1 MKTLLLLLGAF
12 LTCGA
17 LAQDRPVPRPAM
29 AARLA
34 ADEDV
39 IGIVHWGLNTYT
51 DREWGYGDED
61 PVLLNAPNFDADQIV
76 QACKDGGLKGLVIV
90 AKHHDGFCLWPTKTT
105 EHNITKTP
113 FWKGTGNGEH
123 GRDYVKEMEQACRR
137 AGLKFGVYCSPWDR
151 NSAHYATDK
160 YVEIYHAQLKELL
173 GGEYGDIFEMWF
185 DGANGGDGYYGGAR
199 ERRKIGADYYR
210 FGEVF
215 KFVRELQPN
224 VTIFAGERDDSDL
237 RWCGNERGFVSD
249 DSRATVVRTGGFCDG
264 KFGNLDYVPMRN
276 AGSPNGEYFRVNE
289 ADFPLRRGW
298 FYHERE
304 RGTTKSGAYLA
315 RLYVGTVGNGG
326 TMNIGV
332 APTKDGVLDADD
344 VKALKDFGE
353 LRKALFAHEANDGEK
368 FNVVV
373 MREDVTNGELVDE
386 WEFAA
391 DGNTILHGKSI
402 GIKRIR
408 LLKEPVVAKDCAVRV
423 LRGAGEPKVS
433 FALYRADQVI
443 IDAILNAKGCEDE
456 TDTAKWMTGKAS
468 APREYFVSPVGDD
481 AADGSAAHP
490 WRTIGRAASVAQAG
504 DTVTVREG
512 IYREWVKPANPGR
525 DGSPRVSFALYR
537 APDEM
542 VSEILNATGG
552 DRETDTVGFMF
563 NPKTAHAPSLLPEG
577 KTFKLAWSDEFDG
590 DRLDESKWSYRT
602 NFWGRRAHWFAAPED
617 NAVEVKDGLLHLKL
631 VKKADGQFVSPQL
644 QTGELVWDVPHEDNP
659 KGFWPLPKRE
669 KPKFAHRYGYYE
681 CRCKLQQKPGWWSAF
696 WMQTPMQGCSL
707 DPRRAG
713 IEHDIMESFEV
724 GEVIPHYF
732 HSNGYGADY
741 LGFCVPRRPKGV
753 TPEEFNRPNSVRLD
767 ETQFHTFGM
776 LWEPDGYTF
785 FIDGRQHGEK
795 VGQGEGEAVSQT
807 EEFILLTTEA
817 KWYRNDRMTGEGV
830 PELEDAAASGDEF
843 VVDYVRVYDTM
854 E

>member
-105 EHNITKTP
+105 EYNITKSP
-113 FWKGTGNGEH
+113 F
-123 GRDYVKEMEQACRR
+123 GRDYVKEMSEACRR

-173 GGEYGDIFEMWF
+173 GGAYGDIFEMWF

-199 ERRKIGADYYR
+199 EKRKIGADYYR

-264 KFGNLDYVPMRN
+264 KFGNPDYLPMRN
-276 AGSPNGEYFRVNE
+276 AGSADGEYFRVNE

-353 LRKALFAHEANDGEK
+353 LRKALFAHEVKSGEG
-368 FNVVV
+368 FNVVAL
-373 MREDVTNGELVDE
+373 REDVSKGELVDE
-386 WEFAA
+386 WAFVA
-391 DGNTILHGKSI
+391 DGKTLLHGKSI

-408 LLKEPVVAKDCAVRV
+408 LLPTPCVAQACAVRV
-423 LRGAGEPKVS
+423 LKSAGTPRVS
-433 FALYRADQVI
+433 FALYRADQSV
-443 IDAILNAKGCEDE
+443 IDAILDAKGDEDE
-456 TDTAKWMTGKAS
+456 TDTAKWMTGK
-468 APREYFVSPVGDD
+468 
-481 AADGSAAHP
+481 
-490 WRTIGRAASVAQAG
+490 
-504 DTVTVREG
+504 
-512 IYREWVKPANPGR
+512 
-525 DGSPRVSFALYR
+525 
-537 APDEM
+537 
-542 VSEILNATGG
+542 
-552 DRETDTVGFMF
+552 
-563 NPKTAHAPSLLPEG
+563 AHAPSLLPEG

-602 NFWGRRAHWFAAPED
+602 NFWGRRAYWFATPED

-669 KPKFAHRYGYYE
+669 KAKFMHRYGYYE
-681 CRCKLQQKPGWWSAF
+681 CRCRLQQMPGWWSAF
-696 WMQTPMQGCSL
+696 WMQTPTQGCSL
-707 DPRRAG
+707 DPRFAG

-732 HSNGYGADY
+732 HANGYGADY
-741 LGFCVPRRPKGV
+741 LGFCVPRRPKDV
-753 TPEEFNRPNSVRLD
+753 TPEAFNGPNSVKLD
-767 ETQFHTFGM
+767 ETQFHVFGM

-785 FIDGRQHGEK
+785 FIDGKQHGPK

-807 EEFILLTTEA
+807 EEFVLLTTEA
-817 KWYRNDRMTGEGV
+817 KWYRNDRMTGKGV
-830 PELEDAAASGDEF
+830 PELDAAAAAGDEF
-843 VVDYVRVYDTM
+843 VVDYVRVYDIEGMKTP
-854 E
+854 